1 MDFFVLWVVL
11 VCICCDLSWCLI
23 CCDQVFD
30 GHGGPEAAA
39 FIRKNVLRLFF
50 EDVSFPPMPDVDE
63 VLPEE
68 IESLLRKA
76 FLLADQALADDSG
89 VSNSSGT
96 TALTALVLG
105 RYAFPPQCMISFIP
119 DSNLCICGLSLL
131 LFVYLPMRICCRFRL
146 SSPAI

>member
-1 MDFFVLWVVL
+1 M
-11 VCICCDLSWCLI
+11 
-23 CCDQVFD
+23 FD

-50 EDVSFPPMPDVDE
+50 EDVRFPQMPDVDE

-68 IESLLRKA
+68 IESFLRKA

-105 RYAFPPQCMISFIP
+105 RYVF
-119 DSNLCICGLSLL
+119 SN
-131 LFVYLPMRICCRFRL
+131 PM
-146 SSPAI
+146 